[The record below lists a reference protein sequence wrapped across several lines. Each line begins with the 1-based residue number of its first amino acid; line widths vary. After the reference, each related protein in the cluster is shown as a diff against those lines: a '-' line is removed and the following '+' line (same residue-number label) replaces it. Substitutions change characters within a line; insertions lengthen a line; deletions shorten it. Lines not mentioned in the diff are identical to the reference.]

1 MPLSRESH
9 DEPRSNMQLSAPSWT
24 SSSFTTS
31 PRRPFAM
38 TETPSSPSS
47 STASQKFEVKRLLS
61 RPADPCGSRPL
72 TLVSHPPTPEPT
84 TSTVKRSNSLGRG
97 FLKRRPSKTQDD
109 ASTPKARQMP
119 LDGPIP
125 SAPSFTLA
133 DPAATTPA
141 SAYARAYAQRTQ
153 MAYQVDVADREHRPT
168 GARSKSRPR
177 APSEPAQQA
186 QGQSRNPFESPS
198 GRIVA
203 VGDSPPLALA
213 GAGPA
218 SSPASSPSPKPE
230 PSLARGLSRKVSARF
245 RRRKNSN
252 PGAGIMSDGETDL
265 PPLHPRSREN
275 DSHMM
280 DRKEWEAGRN
290 DWSREKERVGLRG
303 IGFTLAPPSGSHT
316 RSPVLSVVQS
326 TTSSPRLL
334 DQDAM
339 MRVPRT
345 NQRRLSRHL
354 SIEDFRGLVRPEQ
367 EAVTKLDI
375 WEPKNTGSKN
385 TESRPEAEK
394 SSDRRRA
401 DSVSRKERTRRDLA
415 AVQEKERE
423 RHRTAMVS
431 KFAGQD
437 PPMARTESQP
447 PLFRKDDLHTIYKE
461 SSPTPS
467 LKCDSSSRRSTMVRS
482 DSMPSECPRPTAI
495 ANDAR
500 RENKI
505 WRLVKKMSTG
515 TLKEKKSHQVSFLVF
530 STRPSSDS
538 EPPQAEKAPPVPPL
552 PTSRRSSVYDYGE
565 EVRPD
570 LARFATREPSSRAN
584 SVHSGP
590 SSLSGHGTVSVPTQP
605 QPSRN
610 RSASGG
616 RPSLSHEWRPSMTN
630 DSAPSSSPKSSF
642 GKTQSPRTSMSSYID
657 LGEEIPPLPLGKHI
671 VSPGELAQQYIPRD
685 REPLVPSNTHN
696 AGVGASPSLPPPKR
710 PRTAQK
716 SRDKVGSNITPLSSP
731 ALSNA
736 PTKPKPN
743 VLRRPTRLNDDGLTI
758 PTLSPRPVS
767 AAPAAPSP
775 RSPRSAS
782 MGMPS
787 PRPRPQT
794 QAQARDWDRDQD
806 RDQTQLPPR
815 PRSNSLGTLFT
826 FRELDD
832 SRSKSKL
839 TEQEKVAKF
848 EQLLEASDKA
858 GGTLHARLNDRALLS
873 DTIVFDGAS
882 VVSEMI

>member
-1 MPLSRESH
+1 MPLSREPH

-84 TSTVKRSNSLGRG
+84 TST
-97 FLKRRPSKTQDD
+97 KTQDD

-198 GRIVA
+198 GRVVA

-213 GAGPA
+213 APQKLQPGRRDH
-218 SSPASSPSPKPE
+218 E
-230 PSLARGLSRKVSARF
+230 
-245 RRRKNSN
+245 RRRNRS
-252 PGAGIMSDGETDL
+252 

-280 DRKEWEAGRN
+280 MEGMGSRKERLVTRKRTRWPARH
-290 DWSREKERVGLRG
+290 WFHTR
-303 IGFTLAPPSGSHT
+303 PSLGSHT

-394 SSDRRRA
+394 SSDRDGRI
-401 DSVSRKERTRRDLA
+401 VG
-415 AVQEKERE
+415 
-423 RHRTAMVS
+423 
-431 KFAGQD
+431 AGEGTGE
-437 PPMARTESQP
+437 A
-447 PLFRKDDLHTIYKE
+447 E
-461 SSPTPS
+461 SSYGFQVCWPGPSDGSHRIPASVVQKRRPAHHIQRVIPTPS

-495 ANDAR
+495 TNDAR

-515 TLKEKKSHQVSFLVF
+515 TLKEKKSH
-530 STRPSSDS
+530 
-538 EPPQAEKAPPVPPL
+538 QAEKAPPVPPL

-570 LARFATREPSSRAN
+570 LARFATREPS
-584 SVHSGP
+584 
-590 SSLSGHGTVSVPTQP
+590 T

-657 LGEEIPPLPLGKHI
+657 LGEEIPPLRWETHRLSRRTRPTVHTAG
-671 VSPGELAQQYIPRD
+671 PRTISTEQHPQ
-685 REPLVPSNTHN
+685 R
-696 AGVGASPSLPPPKR
+696 GVGASPSLPPPKR

-716 SRDKVGSNITPLSSP
+716 SRDKVGSSITPLSSP

-743 VLRRPTRLNDDGLTI
+743 VLRRPTRLNDD
-758 PTLSPRPVS
+758 
-767 AAPAAPSP
+767 
-775 RSPRSAS
+775 
-782 MGMPS
+782 
-787 PRPRPQT
+787 
-794 QAQARDWDRDQD
+794 D
-806 RDQTQLPPR
+806 
-815 PRSNSLGTLFT
+815 
-826 FRELDD
+826 
-832 SRSKSKL
+832 
-839 TEQEKVAKF
+839 
-848 EQLLEASDKA
+848 
-858 GGTLHARLNDRALLS
+858 
-873 DTIVFDGAS
+873 
-882 VVSEMI
+882 